1 MTRPCCMTSDG
12 SLISDMSYCSG
23 YRGHR
28 SDLSLRVRK
37 SLNYI
42 SLFVHPLTSEVSWVT
57 PDLYWEHIKS
67 QIDVEL
73 WFSWT
78 PRNYYCT
85 VPSQL
90 DVTSMDFLSLKAA
103 LSAAG
108 GFFFTHCSPWN
119 ATLITAETSMRRRM
133 FKCDHA
139 QVSHLCRTGTA
150 KCFLN

>member
-37 SLNYI
+37 GLNYI

-108 GFFFTHCSPWN
+108 GFFLHIVLPEMQLWSLERHRCAVACLN
-119 ATLITAETSMRRRM
+119 ATTL
-133 FKCDHA
+133 KCRIFA
-139 QVSHLCRTGTA
+139 ALALQSV
-150 KCFLN
+150 F